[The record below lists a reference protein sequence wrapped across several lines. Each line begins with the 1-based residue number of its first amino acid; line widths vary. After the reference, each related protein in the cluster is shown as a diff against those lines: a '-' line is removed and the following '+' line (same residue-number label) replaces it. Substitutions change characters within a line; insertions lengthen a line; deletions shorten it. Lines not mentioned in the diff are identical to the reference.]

1 MDLTWSGFLQL
12 LSNPNGIAAAIGVIL
27 SGVAEYIPGYDALV
41 PKWKR
46 LVFFAACFIVPLAA
60 AGLGILTLGWPVS
73 WELTFWPAV
82 LAGGIAFGGGTVA
95 HVRKL

>member
-12 LSNPNGIAAAIGVIL
+12 LSSPNGVAAGV
-27 SGVAEYIPGYDALV
+27 GVVVSWLVEYIPGFDGLD

-46 LVFFAACFIVPLAA
+46 LVFLGLCFIVPLAA
-60 AGLGILTLGWPVS
+60 AGLAILTTGAPLS

-95 HVRKL
+95 HTRKL

>member
-1 MDLTWSGFLQL
+1 MSWTDFLQL
-12 LSNPNGIAAAIGVIL
+12 LSSPNGIAAAVGVLL
-27 SGVAEYIPGYDALV
+27 SWIAEYIPGFDALM

-46 LVFFAACFIVPLAA
+46 VVFLGACFVVPLLAA
-60 AGLGILTLGWPVS
+60 ALGILTAGWPVS
-73 WELTFWPAV
+73 WELTFWPAL

>member
-1 MDLTWSGFLQL
+1 MSWFDFLTLMS
-12 LSNPNGIAAAIGVIL
+12 SPNGIAAAAGIVL
-27 SGVAEYIPGYDALV
+27 SVLVEYIPQYDALA

-46 LVFFAACFIVPLAA
+46 LVFLGVCFVIPLGA
-60 AGLGILTLGWPVS
+60 AGLAILTAGAPIS
-73 WELTFWPAV
+73 WELTFWPAI

>member
-1 MDLTWSGFLQL
+1 MDLTWSGFLSL
-12 LSNPNGIAAAIGVIL
+12 LSSPNGIAAAVGVLL
-27 SGVAEYIPGYDALV
+27 SYVGEYIPAYDAFA

-46 LVFFAACFIVPLAA
+46 LVFFASCFVIPLCAA
-60 AGLGILTLGWPVS
+60 FVGVLTAGWPLS

-95 HVRKL
+95 HTRKL